1 MLENYNNI
9 LLDIYIIIPFIFAFL
24 FGIFSFI
31 KNPIY
36 IRRITKTIFSIL
48 FVFAF
53 IILTG
58 LEYTN
63 FNIFKINVILNKFSS
78 IFIFI
83 NAFIFLI
90 FSIISKTFIQKSQK
104 LFSCVLFLLFGLLN
118 SIILFDNITIIFGS
132 IFWIFLICFLLN
144 SNYDKKNKNKLL
156 YKLSKNITLLAFCSI
171 LIFYDFARLFI
182 LNQTPFN
189 YSNIQENLYHINNT
203 SALIGFLGF
212 LLLIFKFFNFIP
224 FDKNIIS
231 SNPLISNINIIT
243 NFTIGNILLYK
254 TFIAF
259 DYLFYNLEQYIIIFL
274 LINFIWFIILSFRQ
288 DSLIKIF
295 NSTLPVF
302 IIINIFALFS
312 FEEKGIQAYLYSTIT
327 TLISYLFLLTIFAI
341 LINKFKSDR
350 IEDIY
355 KIPSKSK
362 ILKLFIILTLL
373 NLIKIPPLALFT
385 SNLFNFIMIFSVGYD
400 EIIMQIIP
408 YILVFGSFAI
418 SVCALNIFNKVLIE
432 PQNTLKNEIKL
443 ANHQTI
449 TALILTIAI
458 IILGIYPQ
466 YFFNGSF

>member
-144 SNYDKKNKNKLL
+144 SK
-156 YKLSKNITLLAFCSI
+156 
-171 LIFYDFARLFI
+171 
-182 LNQTPFN
+182 
-189 YSNIQENLYHINNT
+189 
-203 SALIGFLGF
+203 
-212 LLLIFKFFNFIP
+212 
-224 FDKNIIS
+224 
-231 SNPLISNINIIT
+231 
-243 NFTIGNILLYK
+243 
-254 TFIAF
+254 
-259 DYLFYNLEQYIIIFL
+259 
-274 LINFIWFIILSFRQ
+274 
-288 DSLIKIF
+288 
-295 NSTLPVF
+295 
-302 IIINIFALFS
+302 
-312 FEEKGIQAYLYSTIT
+312 
-327 TLISYLFLLTIFAI
+327 
-341 LINKFKSDR
+341 
-350 IEDIY
+350 
-355 KIPSKSK
+355 
-362 ILKLFIILTLL
+362 
-373 NLIKIPPLALFT
+373 
-385 SNLFNFIMIFSVGYD
+385 
-400 EIIMQIIP
+400 
-408 YILVFGSFAI
+408 
-418 SVCALNIFNKVLIE
+418 
-432 PQNTLKNEIKL
+432 
-443 ANHQTI
+443 
-449 TALILTIAI
+449 
-458 IILGIYPQ
+458 
-466 YFFNGSF
+466 